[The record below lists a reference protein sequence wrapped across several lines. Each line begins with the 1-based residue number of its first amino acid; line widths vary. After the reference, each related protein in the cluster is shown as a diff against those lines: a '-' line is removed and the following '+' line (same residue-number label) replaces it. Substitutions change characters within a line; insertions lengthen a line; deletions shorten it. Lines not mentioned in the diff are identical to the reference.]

1 MRVQSLHAHGEMV
14 LARAHSHQHRDNH
27 ISLFRSSPSTLC
39 SRCQRRNL
47 IFRLRIVSYFKEI
60 HTHMCAHAYICI
72 DEYVYVKHSIYIFS
86 IGIEEFL
93 TKICKV
99 KRHFLTK
106 SSTFKIFLSLPFM
119 VLNHLCK

>member
-1 MRVQSLHAHGEMV
+1 M
-14 LARAHSHQHRDNH
+14 
-27 ISLFRSSPSTLC
+27 
-39 SRCQRRNL
+39 
-47 IFRLRIVSYFKEI
+47 IFRLRIVVSYFKEI
-60 HTHMCAHAYICI
+60 HTHMCVHASICI
-72 DEYVYVKHSIYIFS
+72 YEYVYVKHGIYIFS

-106 SSTFKIFLSLPFM
+106 PSTFKIFLSLPFM